1 MPPPGLGSGSAVVPV
16 LPAALCCAGNQ
27 VGPAAELEETFTM
40 VSSNCVWMFQVQQQ
54 QSPALASLPLLL
66 PALLYFP
73 HPASLGTS
81 VSDDEAVQ
89 LLREQKNQLACSSCC
104 SCLLQILT
112 AAVSV
117 SLWYRNTADLRR
129 FSKLQSSDV
138 EQQLRTSAAPQER
151 SSQQEVRK
159 VKETKDEDEGT
170 SSFSLHPVSPLA
182 SQLVSLASC

>member
-1 MPPPGLGSGSAVVPV
+1 MVPPPGLGSGSAVVPV

-89 LLREQKNQLACSSCC
+89 LLREQNKPAGLQLMLFLSSPDPH
-104 SCLLQILT
+104 SGSERLPLVQKLSGPSAFLQT
-112 AAVSV
+112 AE
-117 SLWYRNTADLRR
+117 L
-129 FSKLQSSDV
+129 
-138 EQQLRTSAAPQER
+138 
-151 SSQQEVRK
+151 
-159 VKETKDEDEGT
+159 
-170 SSFSLHPVSPLA
+170 
-182 SQLVSLASC
+182 